1 MVEGEEIK
9 HADEEE
15 VAEVEVEAT
24 VQGDIEKWLALLCC
38 HLLKCTL
45 FCILMQKQASS
56 LESPSFAHIIL
67 LSMDK

>member
-15 VAEVEVEAT
+15 VAEIEVEAT

-38 HLLKCTL
+38 HLLKCT
-45 FCILMQKQASS
+45 
-56 LESPSFAHIIL
+56 
-67 LSMDK
+67 